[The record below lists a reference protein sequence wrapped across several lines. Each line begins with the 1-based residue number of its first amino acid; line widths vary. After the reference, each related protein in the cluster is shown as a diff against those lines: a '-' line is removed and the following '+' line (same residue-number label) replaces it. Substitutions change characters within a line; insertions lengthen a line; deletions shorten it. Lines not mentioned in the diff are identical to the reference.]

1 MSNQKRKA
9 TKNRA
14 RKRQKARKRKLRKLK
29 KDGSE
34 APSSE
39 PLFGGHNEAEAYRKS
54 LRQLMK

>member
-1 MSNQKRKA
+1 MTNQKRKA

-14 RKRQKARKRKLRKLK
+14 RKRARARKRKQLKLK

-39 PLFGGHNEAEAYRKS
+39 PLFGGDNESEAYRRS
-54 LRQLMK
+54 LRQLFK